1 MRAHVWWTLTDI
13 VVFLSHNRL
22 HVRTSLVV
30 YMVIIFADILE
41 TTQTLRTRAR
51 QMLVWVTELV
61 LSGCCNAIRA
71 FAVCTYYFL
80 ATFRRTAVQ
89 IPLALEQKK
98 NTGVQV
104 WFYCSGSPTV

>member
-41 TTQTLRTRAR
+41 VELKLGLRPG
-51 QMLVWVTELV
+51 L
-61 LSGCCNAIRA
+61 
-71 FAVCTYYFL
+71 
-80 ATFRRTAVQ
+80 
-89 IPLALEQKK
+89 
-98 NTGVQV
+98 
-104 WFYCSGSPTV
+104 